1 MQPSIESAL
10 SIISSHKPIA
20 QKSAEWLAARKNLI
34 AASEAGYLLG
44 IKSTSSM
51 LNYMKTKCNI
61 TSSLDYLSTL
71 DSIRHGCI
79 YEDVSRAIY
88 ESRNGIHVREYGLI
102 TTSKNP
108 ILGASP
114 DGIVLSTN
122 PDARYQDISR
132 IGRIVE
138 IKNPYDYDPSDII
151 KPEYIIQV
159 LQQQYV
165 LGLPSCDFI
174 KTNIIG
180 STVNE
185 KTKNKGIN
193 PYYNIDAFLE
203 DILPNSASISYPEGL
218 ELLNKNIPQCN
229 LSSRG
234 MEKGIL
240 IYYKD
245 AKTGQYITHL
255 YPLETPYTKPAILE
269 WIKTTKAR
277 IASEHGINQSHIAVE
292 YWYLAA
298 YFEKTLEYDS
308 YLFESIYLPRL
319 ELVWRLITCIRQM
332 QEQENHSID
341 TISNFIDYI
350 LKPHL
355 NKPSAFY
362 KSIANQK
369 EICNILETAAQLDIS
384 PSFNDANLGKATATT
399 TTTTKAKAK
408 VIVEYDF

>member
-1 MQPSIESAL
+1 MHSNLESAL
-10 SIISSHKPIA
+10 FTIASHKPIA

-34 AASEAGYLLG
+34 AASESGYLLG

-51 LNYMKTKCNI
+51 INYIKTKCNI
-61 TSSLDYLSTL
+61 TTSLDYLSRL

-88 ESRNGIHVREYGLI
+88 ESRNGVCVREYGLI
-102 TTSKNP
+102 TTPKHA

-122 PDARYQDISR
+122 PKAKFQDSNR

-138 IKNPYDYDPSDII
+138 IKNPYDYDPSNTV
-151 KPEYIIQV
+151 KPEYAVQV

-165 LGLPSCDFI
+165 LGLSSCDFI

-185 KTKNKGIN
+185 KTENKGLH
-193 PYYNIDAFLE
+193 PYYNIDAFLA
-203 DILPNSASISYPEGL
+203 DVPSNMADISYPQIQ
-218 ELLNKNIPQCN
+218 NQNIPQCN

-234 MEKGIL
+234 MEKGII
-240 IYYKD
+240 IYYNDTETK
-245 AKTGQYITHL
+245 QYITHL
-255 YPLETPYTKPAILE
+255 YPLEIPYTEPAILE

-277 IASEHGINQSHIAVE
+277 ITSETGISTSCIAVE

-298 YFEKTLEYDS
+298 YVEKTLEYDS

-319 ELVWRLITCIRQM
+319 ELVWQLITHIRQI
-332 QEQENHSID
+332 QERDNHSID
-341 TISNFIDYI
+341 TILNFIDDI

-369 EICNILETAAQLDIS
+369 EICNLLETASQLDIS
-384 PSFNDANLGKATATT
+384 IVSKPTLSSVEKAKPKAK
-399 TTTTKAKAK
+399 TKAKTK
-408 VIVEYDF
+408 VIIEYDF

>member
-1 MQPSIESAL
+1 MQPSIVSAL
-10 SIISSHKPIA
+10 SIISSHKPVA

-51 LNYMKTKCNI
+51 INYIKTKCNI
-61 TSSLDYLSTL
+61 TTSLDYLSRL
-71 DSIRHGCI
+71 ESIRHGCI
-79 YEDVSRAIY
+79 YEDISRAIY

-102 TTSKNP
+102 TTSKNA

-122 PDARYQDISR
+122 PNAKYQDSSR

-151 KPEYIIQV
+151 KPEYAIQI

-165 LGLPSCDFI
+165 LGLLSCDFI

-185 KTKNKGIN
+185 KTKNKGLR
-193 PYYNIDAFLE
+193 PYYNIDAFLA
-203 DILPNSASISYPEGL
+203 DVPSNMADVSYL
-218 ELLNKNIPQCN
+218 QIQNQNIPLCN
-229 LSSRG
+229 LSSSG
-234 MEKGIL
+234 MEKGII
-240 IYYKD
+240 IYYND
-245 AKTGQYITHL
+245 AETGQYITHL

-277 IASEHGINQSHIAVE
+277 ITSENGISHSCIGVE

-308 YLFESIYLPRL
+308 HLFESIYLPRL
-319 ELVWRLITCIRQM
+319 DLAWRIIIRIRQI
-332 QEQENHSID
+332 QERDNHSID
-341 TISNFIDYI
+341 TILNFIDDI

-362 KSIANQK
+362 KSIENQK
-369 EICNILETAAQLDIS
+369 EICNLLETASTLDIS
-384 PSFNDANLGKATATT
+384 IASKQTVSSDEKAK
-399 TTTTKAKAK
+399 TKAKTK
-408 VIVEYDF
+408 VIIEYDF